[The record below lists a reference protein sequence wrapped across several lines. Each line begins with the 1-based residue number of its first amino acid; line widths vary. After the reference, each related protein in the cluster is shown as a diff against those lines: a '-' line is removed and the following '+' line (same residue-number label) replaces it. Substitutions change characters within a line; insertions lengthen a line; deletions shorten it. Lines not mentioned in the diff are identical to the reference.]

1 MLMGLPLL
9 FALLVGLTVLIGFAA
24 LWRLITDEDPV
35 EARLKELGVTAELTT
50 GKASGATTN
59 YRPAVARM
67 LNSFGLGP
75 VLANALTQADISL
88 TVAEFT
94 LINLMLVAG
103 LVALGW
109 WRGGPVL
116 GLLLGA
122 MAALL
127 ILAYVRMRQG
137 RRKRAFTDQLPN
149 MLTLL
154 VGALRAGFGLT
165 QALDTIRPQLPAPT
179 SVELGRAMRAVKL
192 GLPVARALDEMA
204 DRAGS
209 DDLALVVTAI
219 NVQRELGGNLAQTL
233 DIISETV
240 RDRIRIKREIDVF
253 TSQQRLTGIILALLP
268 IGLGIVLYIMNPEY
282 MKHLFDPGITRI
294 MLVAAV
300 VMEIAGFLVIR
311 KMLDIEV

>member
-1 MLMGLPLL
+1 MALPLL

-24 LWRLITDEDPV
+24 LWRLIADEDPV
-35 EARLKELGVTAELTT
+35 DARLKELGVTAELTAR
-50 GKASGATTN
+50 KAPGATTD
-59 YRPAVARM
+59 RLPTVARM
-67 LNSFGLGP
+67 LNGFGLGP

-88 TVAEFT
+88 TAAEFV
-94 LINLMLVAG
+94 LISLMFIAG
-103 LVALGW
+103 LASLGW
-109 WRGGPVL
+109 WRGGPEL

-122 MAALL
+122 VAALL
-127 ILAYVRMRQG
+127 TLAYVRMRQG
-137 RRKRAFTDQLPN
+137 RRKRAFTDQLPS

-179 SVELGRAMRAVKL
+179 SVELGRAMRAVNL

-219 NVQRELGGNLAQTL
+219 NVQHELGGNLAQTL

-240 RDRIRIKREIDVF
+240 RDRIRIKREIEVF

-268 IGLGIVLYIMNPEY
+268 IGLGIVLYIMNPDH

-294 MLVAAV
+294 MLIAAV

>member
-1 MLMGLPLL
+1 VGLPLL
-9 FALLVGLTVLIGFAA
+9 FALLVGLTVMIGFVA
-24 LWRLITDEDPV
+24 LWRLIADEDPV
-35 EARLKELGVTAELTT
+35 DARLKELGITTELTT
-50 GKASGATTN
+50 GNASGATINPLPT
-59 YRPAVARM
+59 VARR
-67 LNSFGLGP
+67 LNGFGLGP
-75 VLANALTQADISL
+75 GLANALTQADISL
-88 TVAEFT
+88 TAAEFA

-103 LVALGW
+103 LAALGW
-109 WRGGPVL
+109 WRGGPML
-116 GLLLGA
+116 GLLLGV

-127 ILAYVRMRQG
+127 ILAYVQMRQG
-137 RRKRAFTDQLPN
+137 RRRRAFTDQLPG

-165 QALDTIRPQLPAPT
+165 QALDTIQPQLPAPT
-179 SVELGRAMRAVKL
+179 SVELGHAMRAVNL
-192 GLPVARALDEMA
+192 GLPIARALDEMA

-240 RDRIRIKREIDVF
+240 RDRIRIKQEIDVF

-268 IGLGIVLYIMNPEY
+268 IGLGTVLYVMNPEY